1 MLLLVA
7 LVAVAVFVSRLMTEV
22 ERERVIEG
30 AFAMLRWIIAAVR
43 RPRPALESFRAALR
57 IRTPIAIMTP
67 VILLAGLAMFA
78 LVHFADAPGG
88 SAVLFWGGSF
98 GPRTTNAEWWR
109 LATSTLISP
118 TTLLLVVN
126 AAALITVAPLLERYV
141 GTIAFI
147 AVYVTSGLTAAAAN
161 LWWRPVTVSGA
172 ASGPIFGL
180 YGLLL
185 ATVIWSLF
193 HCWRQSRRSPD
204 PEGGDTPEEPLTIFI
219 PWSAIAWTLPAALAF
234 VVSNIASDDVATAAE
249 LAAFGVGFTS
259 GVVIA
264 RRAFQAKPAARPVG
278 LITAAAGAIVIA
290 IAVPVRGIADV
301 KPEIERV
308 VALEDRTTGAYRATY
323 ERYAHGKITAEA
335 LAKQIDAIVPDLQ
348 AEDDRLMSLEGVP
361 QEHQGLVADADK
373 YLRLRIDSW
382 RLRAKALRK
391 TGKIPDRDT
400 GSTGVAADAAWR
412 LQAETEYRANMLA
425 FGNSEGAERASQEAL
440 TRIRPR

>member
-1 MLLLVA
+1 M
-7 LVAVAVFVSRLMTEV
+7 
-22 ERERVIEG
+22 
-30 AFAMLRWIIAAVR
+30 
-43 RPRPALESFRAALR
+43 
-57 IRTPIAIMTP
+57 
-67 VILLAGLAMFA
+67 
-78 LVHFADAPGG
+78 
-88 SAVLFWGGSF
+88 
-98 GPRTTNAEWWR
+98 
-109 LATSTLISP
+109 
-118 TTLLLVVN
+118 N

-147 AVYVTSGLTAAAAN
+147 AVYVMSGLTAAAVN

-172 ASGPIFGL
+172 AAGPIFGL

-185 ATVIWSLF
+185 ASVIWSVF
-193 HCWRQSRRSPD
+193 HRWRQSRRSPD

-219 PWSAIAWTLPAALAF
+219 PSSAIAWTLPAALAF
-234 VVSNIASDDVATAAE
+234 VVSNIASDDLATAAE

-264 RRAFQAKPAARPVG
+264 RRAFQAKPAARQLG

-348 AEDDRLMSLEGVP
+348 AEDDRLRSLEGVP
-361 QEHQGLVADADK
+361 QEHQGLVADAENTCACVSTAG
-373 YLRLRIDSW
+373 DSGP
-382 RLRAKALRK
+382 RRCARPAKSL
-391 TGKIPDRDT
+391 TGTPDRRAWLRMRP
-400 GSTGVAADAAWR
+400 GGCERKRSTGRTCWR
-412 LQAETEYRANMLA
+412 SATRKGPSGRRRKLSSGSGRD
-425 FGNSEGAERASQEAL
+425 ERTDTLFPRSGEIH
-440 TRIRPR
+440 RSNRPRGVRSMV